1 MYLLFTDKCDLSL
14 KIKLKE
20 TKRYDK
26 AHNTQDDI
34 KLLELMIIIVCGMLA
49 NIQGT
54 WYMMKADKSL

>member
-1 MYLLFTDKCDLSL
+1 MYFLFTDKCDPSL

-34 KLLELMIIIVCGMLA
+34 KLLELMMIIVCGM
-49 NIQGT
+49 
-54 WYMMKADKSL
+54 